1 MTEAGLRVASV
12 ADAPAIAALHV
23 ASWRAAYRDLAP
35 AEVFEAMDEPL
46 RLRRWTET
54 LSAPADRQVVLLAER
69 DGRLAGMGMAA
80 SPSEAA
86 FGERGEIR
94 SLYLDPAFQRLG
106 LGRRLM
112 SALAVRIAGWGYGG
126 AALGVVAG
134 NDGAVAFYQALGGR
148 LAGRYLDPGPL
159 WRSENLIFVWDEL
172 SELGRGGRF

>member
-46 RLRRWTET
+46 RLRRWSKT
-54 LSAPADRQVVLLAER
+54 LSTPFDRQVVLLAEQ

-112 SALAVRIAGWGYGG
+112 SALAVRIAGWGYSG

-159 WRSENLIFVWDEL
+159 WRSENLIFAWDEL
-172 SELGRGGRF
+172 SELGGGGRF

>member
-35 AEVFEAMDEPL
+35 
-46 RLRRWTET
+46 
-54 LSAPADRQVVLLAER
+54 
-69 DGRLAGMGMAA
+69 
-80 SPSEAA
+80 
-86 FGERGEIR
+86 
-94 SLYLDPAFQRLG
+94 
-106 LGRRLM
+106 
-112 SALAVRIAGWGYGG
+112 VRIAGWGYSG

-172 SELGRGGRF
+172 SELGGGGRF